1 MSISLR
7 KILAYYRIQMHLWKD
22 ESKLD
27 IYKISFPENLST
39 VATDIFG
46 EISEFISKKNI
57 LKSSSISNKKL
68 NYVFIISNLN

>member
-1 MSISLR
+1 M
-7 KILAYYRIQMHLWKD
+7 LAYYLIQLHLWKD
-22 ESKLD
+22 EFKLD

>member
-1 MSISLR
+1 M
-7 KILAYYRIQMHLWKD
+7 LAYYLIQLHLWKD
-22 ESKLD
+22 EFKLD

-46 EISEFISKKNI
+46 EISEFISKF
-57 LKSSSISNKKL
+57 L